1 MAEPLAITVCFSPA
15 PRTVC
20 ELTLQVHAGS
30 TVSQALSVA
39 VRHAHW
45 PRDWTEPQCH
55 TLTPGLWGRQ
65 VGWNTALREGDRL
78 ELYRELR
85 VDPKVARRQRFNQQ
99 GARRAGLFAKKR
111 PGAAAGY

>member
-1 MAEPLAITVCFSPA
+1 MADPLHITVCFSPA

-20 ELTLQVHAGS
+20 ELALRLPAGATLQEAV
-30 TVSQALSVA
+30 VQAIA
-39 VRHAHW
+39 QPAW
-45 PRDWTEPQCH
+45 PADWPEQACRS
-55 TLTPGLWGRQ
+55 LMPGLWGRKAR
-65 VGWNTALREGDRL
+65 WDTPLREGDRV
-78 ELYRELR
+78 ELYRALQ